1 MGKEKEKDK
10 DKKDKDK
17 DKDKDKKDKDKKDKD
32 KKDKDKDKDKK
43 DKDKKDKDKKDK
55 DKDKDKKDKG
65 KKDKDKTSES
75 QEWKLSVSKHLDNYT
90 HAYEKITNKFRDL
103 DNYILKDSKSK
114 EDFIEK
120 VKKAVEELPEPSQQ
134 IFLTFLKSID

>member
-1 MGKEKEKDK
+1 MGKEKDKDK

-32 KKDKDKDKDKK
+32 KKDKDKKDKDKKDKEKDK

-55 DKDKDKKDKG
+55 DNKDKEKYSG
-65 KKDKDKTSES
+65 S
-75 QEWKLSVSKHLDNYT
+75 QEWKLTVSKHLDNYT
-90 HAYEKITNKFRDL
+90 HAYEKITNKFRDI
-103 DNYILKDSKSK
+103 DNYILKDAKSK

-120 VKKAVEELPEPSQQ
+120 VEKTVEELPESSQQ
-134 IFLTFLKSID
+134 IFLAFLKNLD